1 MPEVRGTGQKNIVS
15 FTGGEWSPLL
25 DARVDQDKY
34 DSACRELTNV
44 KLLPYGGAERRAG
57 TQYIAATKNS
67 ATEDSIL
74 IGYQFSLTTSF
85 IIEIGGGYMRFFSN
99 GVPVTSGGDPD
110 AVLTGTVPYT
120 AADLYD
126 IQYKQIN
133 DILYLVHPSHPPQ
146 KLIRTADDDWT
157 ISQVAYTVPALRD
170 LNTTTT
176 TLTPSVTTGSGF
188 LDASANLFES
198 TDVGG
203 FWMVSHVRD
212 SVDTTLALDTIGTT
226 QSTEI
231 TARGEVSFV
240 TSGRWSGTARVQAQD
255 PVTLAWETLREF
267 TSIDASLNADAV
279 IEEDELPVDTQMRI
293 EFESSG
299 ATPTAG
305 ASPARAHLIVPSQS
319 IEGIAEITGFVN
331 ATRVNM
337 TVATDFESNTASTV
351 WREAAWSPRQG
362 YPAAI
367 TMYEQRIVYGGT
379 SLRPQTI
386 WGTATG
392 EFETFRRGTD
402 DDDAIIF
409 TLADGEQNR
418 IQWMEGQ
425 NKLLIGTA
433 SSEWTMAGD
442 AEKPLT
448 PSNVSVARQSTYGS
462 KHIQG
467 IMVGDAVYF
476 VQRNGRK
483 LRQMIESETS
493 ITARYVSPDLTLASE
508 HITSGEILQATHV
521 QQPHATYWAVTG
533 DGDLISMT
541 TEKDEQVHGWSKH
554 RTPGAS
560 GTFESVA
567 TVFGTAGDEIW
578 TIVKR
583 TINGGTVRYVERI
596 NPTVWTDKD
605 DAFYVD
611 SGITYSG
618 VATNT
623 ISGLD
628 HLEGETVQILGD
640 GDVLPDQV
648 VSSGSITLADSQT
661 AETAQVG
668 LAYESVITPMKLDAD
683 SRLGAYMSTK
693 LRIRKIIVRFYNS
706 LGISYA
712 TNIEDPTPTFTQF
725 PFRDTGDDMD
735 SSPPLFSGDKEIVVR
750 ARYGTEGNVTI
761 KQTQPL
767 PMTILALIKKL
778 KVTGR

>member
-1 MPEVRGTGQKNIVS
+1 MPVVRGDGQKNIVS

-44 KLLPYGGAERRAG
+44 TLLPYGGAERRAG
-57 TQYIAATKNS
+57 LQWINATKTG
-67 ATEDSIL
+67 ATEKSIL
-74 IGYQFSLTTSF
+74 IGYQFSLTTAF
-85 IIEIGGGYMRFFSN
+85 LIEIGNGYMRFYSN
-99 GVPVTSGGDPD
+99 GVQVTSGGDPD
-110 AVLTGTVPYT
+110 AVLTGTVPY
-120 AADLYD
+120 AEADLYD
-126 IQYKQIN
+126 IQFRQIN
-133 DILYLVHPSHPPQ
+133 DIMYLVHPEHPPQ

-170 LNTTTT
+170 LNITTT
-176 TLTPSVTTGSGF
+176 TLTPSVTTGAGTLTS
-188 LDASANLFES
+188 SANLFVAG
-198 TDVGG
+198 DVGG
-203 FWMVSHVRD
+203 FWMVSHIRD
-212 SVDTTLALDTIGTT
+212 SVDTTLGLTATGT
-226 QSTEI
+226 STEI

-240 TSGRWSGTARVQAQD
+240 TSGRWGGTVQVQAQD
-255 PVTLAWETLREF
+255 PVTLVWDTLREF
-267 TSIDASLNADAV
+267 TSVDASLNADTV
-279 IEEDELPVDTQMRI
+279 IEADELLVDTQLRI
-293 EFESSG
+293 NFTYDGTG
-299 ATPTAG
+299 AAAG
-305 ASPARAHLIVPSQS
+305 ASAARAHLIAPSTN
-319 IEGIAEITGFVN
+319 IEGIVEITAYN
-331 ATRVNM
+331 SATSVDITTTTDM
-337 TVATDFESNTASTV
+337 EALDATTI

-367 TMYEQRIVYGGT
+367 TMYEQRVVYGG
-379 SLRPQTI
+379 SDLRPQTI
-386 WGTATG
+386 WGSVVG
-392 EFETFRRGTD
+392 DFETFRRGTL

-409 TLADGEQNR
+409 TLADGAQNR

-433 SSEWTMAGD
+433 SAEWTMAGD

-448 PSNVSVARQSTYGS
+448 PSNVSVSRQSSYGS

-467 IMVGDAVYF
+467 NMVGDAVYF

-493 ITARYVSPDLTLASE
+493 VTAKYVSPDLTLASE
-508 HITSGEILQATHV
+508 HITSGEILQAAHA

-541 TEKDEQVHGWSKH
+541 TEKDEQVNGWSKH

-567 TVFGTAGDEIW
+567 TIFGTAGDEVW

-583 TINGGTVRYVERI
+583 TVNGLPVRNVERI
-596 NPTVWTDKD
+596 NPVVWTDKD

-611 SGITYSG
+611 CGITYSG
-618 VATNT
+618 VAANV

-661 AETAQVG
+661 AATAHIG
-668 LAYESVITPMKLDAD
+668 LAYDSIITPMKLDAD
-683 SRLGAYMSTK
+683 SRLGAFMSTQLRVRK
-693 LRIRKIIVRFYNS
+693 LIVRFYQS
-706 LGISYA
+706 LGISWA
-712 TNIEDPTPTFTQF
+712 TNVEDPTPTFTQF

-735 SSPPLFSGDKEIVVR
+735 SSPPLFTGDKEIPIM
-750 ARYGTEGNVTI
+750 ARYSKEGNVTI

-767 PMTILALIKKL
+767 PMTVLALIKKHQ
-778 KVTGR
+778 VTGR

>member
-1 MPEVRGTGQKNIVS
+1 MPVVRGDGQKNIVS

-44 KLLPYGGAERRAG
+44 TLLPYGGAERRAG
-57 TQYIAATKNS
+57 LQWINATKTG
-67 ATEDSIL
+67 ATEKSIL
-74 IGYQFSLTTSF
+74 IGYQFSLTTAF
-85 IIEIGGGYMRFFSN
+85 LIEIGNGYMRFYSN
-99 GVPVTSGGDPD
+99 GVQVTSGGDPD
-110 AVLTGTVPYT
+110 AVLTGTVPY
-120 AADLYD
+120 AEADLYD
-126 IQYKQIN
+126 IQFRQIN
-133 DILYLVHPSHPPQ
+133 DIMYLVHPEHPPQ
-146 KLIRTADDDWT
+146 KLIRTADNDWT

-170 LNTTTT
+170 LNITTT
-176 TLTPSVTTGSGF
+176 TLTPSVTTGAGTLTS
-188 LDASANLFES
+188 SANLFVAG
-198 TDVGG
+198 DVGG
-203 FWMVSHVRD
+203 FWMVSHIRD
-212 SVDTTLALDTIGTT
+212 SVDTTLGLTATGI
-226 QSTEI
+226 STEI

-240 TSGRWSGTARVQAQD
+240 TSGRWGGTVQVQAQD
-255 PVTLAWETLREF
+255 PVTLVWDTLREF
-267 TSIDASLNADAV
+267 TSVDASLNADTV
-279 IEEDELPVDTQMRI
+279 IEADELLVDTQLRI
-293 EFESSG
+293 NFTYDGTG
-299 ATPTAG
+299 AAAG
-305 ASPARAHLIVPSQS
+305 ASAARAHLIAPSTN
-319 IEGIAEITGFVN
+319 IEGIVEVTAYNSATSVDITTTTDMEALD
-331 ATRVNM
+331 AT
-337 TVATDFESNTASTV
+337 TI

-367 TMYEQRIVYGGT
+367 TMYEQRVILGGT
-379 SLRPQTI
+379 LLRPQTL
-386 WGTATG
+386 WGSVTG
-392 EFETFRRGTD
+392 DFETFRRGTS

-409 TLADGEQNR
+409 TLADGAQNR

-433 SSEWTMAGD
+433 SAEWTMAGD

-448 PSNVSVARQSTYGS
+448 PSNVSVSRQSSYGS

-467 IMVGDAVYF
+467 NMVGDAVYF

-493 ITARYVSPDLTLASE
+493 VTAKYVSPDLTLASE
-508 HITSGEILQATHV
+508 HITSGEILQAAHA

-541 TEKDEQVHGWSKH
+541 TEKDEQVNGWSKH

-567 TVFGTAGDEIW
+567 TIFGSAGDEVW

-583 TINGGTVRYVERI
+583 TVNGATVRNVERI
-596 NPTVWTDKD
+596 NPVVWTDKD

-611 SGITYSG
+611 CGITYSG
-618 VATNT
+618 VAANV

-648 VSSGSITLADSQT
+648 VSSGSITLADDQT
-661 AETAQVG
+661 AETAHIG
-668 LAYESVITPMKLDAD
+668 LAYDSIITPMKLDAD
-683 SRLGAYMSTK
+683 SRLGAFMSTQLRVRK
-693 LRIRKIIVRFYNS
+693 LIVRFYQS
-706 LGISYA
+706 LGISWA
-712 TNIEDPTPTFTQF
+712 TNVEDPTPTFTQF

-735 SSPPLFSGDKEIVVR
+735 SSPPLFTGDKEIPIM
-750 ARYGTEGNVTI
+750 ARYSKEGNVTI

-767 PMTILALIKKL
+767 PMTVLALIKKHQ
-778 KVTGR
+778 VTGR